1 MNTKQLRDKL
11 NIHPD
16 LRIGQAIHLMA
27 NSNGL
32 SYDFSFNGM
41 RDGKFVEERFAGIDI
56 FHLEDEEF
64 IKLMNDID
72 YEREHM

>member
-1 MNTKQLRDKL
+1 MNKKQLRETL

-27 NSNGL
+27 NLNGA

-41 RDGKFVEERFAGIDI
+41 RDGKFIEERFAGIDI
-56 FHLEDEEF
+56 FHVEDDEF
-64 IKLMNDID
+64 IKLMNEVDH
-72 YEREHM
+72 EKTM